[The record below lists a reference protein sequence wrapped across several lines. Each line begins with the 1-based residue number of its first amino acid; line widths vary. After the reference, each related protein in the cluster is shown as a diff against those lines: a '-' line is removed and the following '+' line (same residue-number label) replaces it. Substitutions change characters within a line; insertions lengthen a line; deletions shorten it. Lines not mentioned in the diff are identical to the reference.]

1 MAIIGRG
8 GMYRHLLAEGC
19 PETANLIAIGDP
31 SDRRKEAL
39 ANPDVEWSGFVSAR
53 ASVYTRK
60 FKRGFQIMAG
70 AVVHGQIGE
79 HCIIGNNAVVS
90 HDCVIGDFV
99 TVGPGALILGG
110 ARVQDGAFIGAGAV
124 VIPEA
129 VVLKGQLVKAGTV
142 WTTK

>member
-1 MAIIGRG
+1 
-8 GMYRHLLAEGC
+8 MYRHLLAEGC

-31 SDRRKEAL
+31 SDRRKESL

-79 HCIIGNNAVVS
+79 HCIIGNNASVS
-90 HDCVIGDFV
+90 HDCVVGDFV
-99 TVGPGALILGG
+99 TIGPGATVCGG
-110 ARVQDGAFIGAGAV
+110 VTIGDGCLIGAGS
-124 VIPEA
+124 VICPGNT
-129 VVLKGQLVKAGTV
+129 VPPNTLVKAGTR
-142 WTTK
+142 WNEGR